1 MKKNFFS
8 KFDWAAFWVATLVA
22 FGVYFYTLGPSVGL
36 EDSGELA
43 TASAHLGVPHPP
55 GYPFWTLCTWI
66 FCRIFSF
73 VTYMGH
79 PNPAWAV
86 SCCSAFFGALAAG
99 CTAML
104 ISRSAGDF
112 IFNRRA
118 DSLFSE
124 DDSRTAGWLSFAG
137 GVGGALA
144 FAFSP
149 VEWSQSTIVEI
160 YSLNSLFL
168 MLVFLLSYRWMCR
181 PSDRTLWFTA
191 FVFGLGL
198 TNYQVLLFA
207 IVPLGVMICLKNFR
221 LFRDF
226 ALYFFPVALTY
237 QVLKIGE
244 MPQANM
250 YMTNDVI
257 NKHSALTSVESCPS
271 GIAVALALVFA
282 VAAIFTAVWKLRALR
297 AENAPK
303 PRFPADA
310 AFIVLSGIS
319 LTVLLF
325 AGTGVFA
332 SDVSWLVQKPDLITG
347 RMGTADITAPLVNP
361 RIYLFTA
368 LFVLAS
374 VFAAV
379 FAVVKGAENRAAYKT
394 FLGVSALC
402 AFLAVAV
409 ASGFVGHADAKG
421 FLGAAF
427 DWSGPKFHFCA
438 VTAAMLAVSLLVKN
452 GPAYSIPVAGFHVAL
467 FVLLERGA
475 MNGLTH
481 PSSWWF
487 WWPVAWN
494 FVVLSLAWAVL
505 PNGRTVALAAFFTQL
520 GVSFYAYMPIV
531 SELRN
536 PPMNWGYPRTWDG
549 FKHAITRGQYE
560 EITMP
565 KFGSLGEFWAQ
576 IKLQMSHYF
585 SEVKIQF
592 TDFIALLAL
601 LPLSC
606 WKIEFRRAGERRSF
620 NVLWLC
626 AVPVAL
632 LAVRAVL
639 TACGVGASESMHAFD
654 RLLIALMALPALLG
668 VLIIAFRQLLLRPA
682 SALYRFIKVQMTEKR
697 RLGLAVSAVLLVDVL
712 VVIVHHAES
721 SKGGCALLYAF
732 LLLLSVAG
740 AAVFFAPRLI
750 AMRTRGSSLPATAS
764 FESANLSQH
773 WLLASGACFFMMT
786 LPLILLAQVKG
797 DIQDGFI
804 QKVKFIS
811 SHAMIAMWIGYGLVI
826 LAAVVFILL
835 KRRGV
840 RAFPLKAAV
849 AFLVA
854 AMILGAG
861 VTPVVQNYTDG
872 ELVFKLGGS
881 EQNGHTFGWQF
892 GAYQLDGAKAIRA
905 QITPDEEPLPD
916 PDYPPP
922 MEPYSIFFGGT
933 DPGRFVPTYM
943 IYGANFRPDVYLITQ
958 NALADGTYMAVERD
972 LYGDEIWI
980 PSEEDS
986 SIAFQRYADRK
997 GLSSTNGRLQVTG
1010 ALEVMEINA
1019 ELARMMH
1026 EHDRNRHA
1034 FYIEESYAMAWMYPY
1049 LSPHG
1054 LIMRINADKKP
1065 YDAGI
1070 ARMDRDFWDWYARRL
1085 LNDPMYRRDFAAQKS
1100 FSKLR
1105 ASIAG
1110 LYRQQ
1115 GRYYEAADAFREA
1128 HLLYPASPEATFR
1141 YISEILLPMNRFS
1154 VLKELLE
1161 YTDRIDPNNRR
1172 TEKLHEYLRNVD
1184 VVNEIEEKF
1193 RKGAQTYDDAYDLAD
1208 AYYALGR
1215 RDEAVKLVSQ
1225 LVGNLLKLKDELRLC
1240 RAAAI
1245 LVSAGRIDEAEKILN
1260 VYSAVSR
1267 NPDTRLLLE
1276 WAVMAHYGAPHHRAR
1291 AHKYFDYAISRDP
1304 QTAMTMISQY
1314 FSGLP
1319 AEKQDCMLWLKLA
1332 RCQSSANMRDNAVH
1346 SLYNAYTINPNL
1358 CRMECQ
1364 RDGVLNG
1371 LMNELIKISEQQR
1384 R

>member
-1 MKKNFFS
+1 MKKSFFS
-8 KFDWAAFWVATLVA
+8 RFDKAAFWVATLTV

-66 FCRIFSF
+66 FCKLFSF

-86 SCCSAFFGALAAG
+86 SCCSAVFGALAAG

-112 IFNRRA
+112 IFSGRS
-118 DSLFSE
+118 DSLFSGDE
-124 DDSRTAGWLSFAG
+124 TRAADWLSFAG
-137 GVGGALA
+137 GVGGAFA

-168 MLVFLLSYRWMCR
+168 MLVFLLSYKWMCR

-237 QVLKIGE
+237 QVLKIAD

-257 NKHSALTSVESCPS
+257 NKHNALKTVESCPS
-271 GIAVALALVFA
+271 TFAVVLAVVLAAAAVFA
-282 VAAIFTAVWKLRALR
+282 AVYRLRLSRCEKPQGSLRA
-297 AENAPK
+297 
-303 PRFPADA
+303 D
-310 AFIVLSGIS
+310 IVFYALSGLS
-319 LTVLLF
+319 LTILF
-325 AGTGVFA
+325 LAGIGVFA
-332 SDVSWLVQKPDLITG
+332 SDVSWLVEKTDMLTG
-347 RMGTADITAPLVNP
+347 KTGAADITAPLVNP
-361 RIYLFTA
+361 RIYLFVA
-368 LFVLAS
+368 LFILAS
-374 VFAAV
+374 VLTAV
-379 FAVVKGAENRAAYKT
+379 FAVVKRAEKETLFRALLAC
-394 FLGVSALC
+394 SAVC
-402 AFLAVAV
+402 AFLAAAV
-409 ASGFVGHADAKG
+409 ASGCVEYADSKG

-427 DWSGPKFHFCA
+427 DWSGPKFHFWA
-438 VTAAMLAVSLLVKN
+438 VIIALLAVSLLVRN
-452 GPAYSIPVAGFHVAL
+452 AIAYSIPVAGFHIAL
-467 FVLLERGA
+467 FILLERGA

-494 FVVLSLAWAVL
+494 FVVLALAWAVL

-560 EITMP
+560 AITMP
-565 KFGSLGEFWAQ
+565 EFGGFDEFWTQ
-576 IKLQMSHYF
+576 IKIQMTHYF
-585 SEVKIQF
+585 TEVKIQF
-592 TDFIALLAL
+592 TDFLALLAL

-606 WKIEFRRAGERRSF
+606 WKLTYRRAGRVKSF
-620 NVLWLC
+620 NALWFC
-626 AVPVAL
+626 ASLAAL

-639 TACGVGASESMHAFD
+639 LLCGIGTSERMLSFD
-654 RLLIALMALPALLG
+654 RWLIAVMAVPAVFG
-668 VLIIAFRQLLLRPA
+668 VLIIAFRQLLMRPA
-682 SALYRFIKVQMTEKR
+682 SALYRFFEILLRER
-697 RLGLAVSAVLLVDVL
+697 RVAVLAVSAVVLLDILAVA
-712 VVIVHHAES
+712 VHAS
-721 SKGGCALLYAF
+721 VASGGVKVFFAALLM
-732 LLLLSVAG
+732 LSVFA
-740 AAVFFAPRLI
+740 AAVFSVPAVLRARFAKTSRPV
-750 AMRTRGSSLPATAS
+750 SVSFAS
-764 FESANLSQH
+764 PSLSQH

-826 LAAVVFILL
+826 LAAVVYILL
-835 KRRGV
+835 KK
-840 RAFPLKAAV
+840 RALKAYSLKTAV
-849 AFLVA
+849 AVLVSA
-854 AMILGAG
+854 AVLGAG
-861 VTPVVQNYTDG
+861 VTPIVQNYIDD

-892 GAYQLDGAKAIRA
+892 GAYQLDGAKAVRA
-905 QITPDEEPLPD
+905 QITADEEPLPD

-986 SIAFQRYADRK
+986 SVAFQRYAERK
-997 GLSSTNGRLQVTG
+997 GLNSTNGRLQVTG

-1019 ELARMMH
+1019 ELAKMMH
-1026 EHDRNRHA
+1026 EHDKRRHA
-1034 FYIEESYAMAWMYPY
+1034 FYIEESYAMPWMYPY

-1054 LIMRINADKKP
+1054 LIMKINADKKP
-1065 YDAGI
+1065 YDAEL
-1070 ARMDRDFWDWYARRL
+1070 ARKDRDFWDWYTRRL
-1085 LNDPMYRRDFAAQKS
+1085 INDPMYRRDFAAQKS

-1115 GRYYEAADAFREA
+1115 NRYHEAADAFREA

-1154 VLKELLE
+1154 VLRELLE
-1161 YTDRIDPNNRR
+1161 YTDKIDPNNAR
-1172 TEKLHEYLRNVD
+1172 TARLHEYLRCIDTVK
-1184 VVNEIEEKF
+1184 ETEAKF
-1193 RKGAQTYDDAYDLAD
+1193 RRGEQTYDDAYSLAD
-1208 AYYALGR
+1208 AYFSLGR
-1215 RDEAVKLVSQ
+1215 RDDAVKLIKQ
-1225 LVGNLLKLKDELRLC
+1225 LLGNILNSKDESKLHRS
-1240 RAAAI
+1240 ATI
-1245 LVSAGRIDEAEKILN
+1245 LLSSGLVDETDRILN
-1260 VYSAVSR
+1260 AYSAVSK
-1267 NPDTRLLLE
+1267 NPDPRLFLE
-1276 WAVMAHYGAPHHRAR
+1276 WAVLAHYGSLNYRAR
-1291 AHKYFDYAISRDP
+1291 AYKYFDYAISRDP
-1304 QTAMTMISQY
+1304 KTAITMINQY
-1314 FSGLP
+1314 LSGVP

-1332 RCQSSANMRDNAVH
+1332 KCQNSVNQRDSAIR
-1346 SLYNAYTINPNL
+1346 SLYTSYTINPDIS
-1358 CRMECQ
+1358 RIECQ
-1364 RDGVLNG
+1364 RDAVLKD
-1371 LMNELIKISEQQR
+1371 LMNELIKISEKQR

>member
-1 MKKNFFS
+1 
-8 KFDWAAFWVATLVA
+8 
-22 FGVYFYTLGPSVGL
+22 
-36 EDSGELA
+36 
-43 TASAHLGVPHPP
+43 
-55 GYPFWTLCTWI
+55 
-66 FCRIFSF
+66 
-73 VTYMGH
+73 
-79 PNPAWAV
+79 
-86 SCCSAFFGALAAG
+86 
-99 CTAML
+99 
-104 ISRSAGDF
+104 
-112 IFNRRA
+112 
-118 DSLFSE
+118 
-124 DDSRTAGWLSFAG
+124 
-137 GVGGALA
+137 
-144 FAFSP
+144 
-149 VEWSQSTIVEI
+149 
-160 YSLNSLFL
+160 
-168 MLVFLLSYRWMCR
+168 
-181 PSDRTLWFTA
+181 
-191 FVFGLGL
+191 
-198 TNYQVLLFA
+198 
-207 IVPLGVMICLKNFR
+207 
-221 LFRDF
+221 
-226 ALYFFPVALTY
+226 
-237 QVLKIGE
+237 
-244 MPQANM
+244 
-250 YMTNDVI
+250 
-257 NKHSALTSVESCPS
+257 
-271 GIAVALALVFA
+271 
-282 VAAIFTAVWKLRALR
+282 
-297 AENAPK
+297 
-303 PRFPADA
+303 
-310 AFIVLSGIS
+310 
-319 LTVLLF
+319 
-325 AGTGVFA
+325 
-332 SDVSWLVQKPDLITG
+332 
-347 RMGTADITAPLVNP
+347 
-361 RIYLFTA
+361 
-368 LFVLAS
+368 
-374 VFAAV
+374 
-379 FAVVKGAENRAAYKT
+379 
-394 FLGVSALC
+394 
-402 AFLAVAV
+402 
-409 ASGFVGHADAKG
+409 
-421 FLGAAF
+421 
-427 DWSGPKFHFCA
+427 
-438 VTAAMLAVSLLVKN
+438 
-452 GPAYSIPVAGFHVAL
+452 
-467 FVLLERGA
+467 
-475 MNGLTH
+475 
-481 PSSWWF
+481 
-487 WWPVAWN
+487 
-494 FVVLSLAWAVL
+494 
-505 PNGRTVALAAFFTQL
+505 
-520 GVSFYAYMPIV
+520 
-531 SELRN
+531 
-536 PPMNWGYPRTWDG
+536 
-549 FKHAITRGQYE
+549 
-560 EITMP
+560 
-565 KFGSLGEFWAQ
+565 
-576 IKLQMSHYF
+576 
-585 SEVKIQF
+585 
-592 TDFIALLAL
+592 
-601 LPLSC
+601 
-606 WKIEFRRAGERRSF
+606 
-620 NVLWLC
+620 
-626 AVPVAL
+626 
-632 LAVRAVL
+632 
-639 TACGVGASESMHAFD
+639 
-654 RLLIALMALPALLG
+654 
-668 VLIIAFRQLLLRPA
+668 
-682 SALYRFIKVQMTEKR
+682 
-697 RLGLAVSAVLLVDVL
+697 
-712 VVIVHHAES
+712 
-721 SKGGCALLYAF
+721 
-732 LLLLSVAG
+732 
-740 AAVFFAPRLI
+740 
-750 AMRTRGSSLPATAS
+750 
-764 FESANLSQH
+764 
-773 WLLASGACFFMMT
+773 MT

-840 RAFPLKAAV
+840 RAFPLKVAV

-861 VTPVVQNYTDG
+861 VTPVVQNYTDD

-1026 EHDRNRHA
+1026 EHDRGRHA

-1115 GRYYEAADAFREA
+1115 GRYFEAADAFREA

-1141 YISEILLPMNRFS
+1141 YISEILLPMSRFS

-1161 YTDRIDPNNRR
+1161 YTDRIDPNNKR
-1172 TEKLHEYLRNVD
+1172 TVKLHEYLRNVD

-1225 LVGNLLKLKDELRLC
+1225 LVGNLLKLKDESRLC

-1260 VYSAVSR
+1260 AYSAVSR

-1314 FSGLP
+1314 LSGLP